1 MKSQTAMNL
10 LPTFALAFLGLFP
23 TAGTADTVV
32 AKVGAREVTA
42 SEVQP
47 FLEALAPADRAALA
61 ADQEALG
68 AFVRSILVRQAVL
81 QDATGAGWDKKPET
95 VAGLER
101 LRDQYIVE
109 SYLAEV
115 GKVPEGFPSGEDLKK
130 AYEAEKGRLQLPRRY
145 KLGQIFIAQGE
156 DKEAARKKAAEL
168 ARTLEDEPGEFAALA
183 KRNSDDTASAS
194 RGGDL
199 GWLSADE
206 ITPAIRT
213 AVAGLSQGEISAP
226 VEGRSGF
233 HILRV
238 EEIRPAGPAS
248 FDEVKDQLSAALRN
262 QRAALNREAH
272 VASLLQKNPVSVNEL
287 ALDALQPERVT
298 P

>member
-1 MKSQTAMNL
+1 MKTRHLMNL

-23 TAGTADTVV
+23 AAGTADTVV
-32 AKVGAREVTA
+32 AKVGEREV
-42 SEVQP
+42 SVSDVKP
-47 FLEALAPADRAALA
+47 FLDALPPADRAALA
-61 ADQEALG
+61 ADKEALAG
-68 AFVRSILVRQAVL
+68 FVRSLLVRQAVL
-81 QDATGAGWDKKPET
+81 QEATAAGWDKKPET

-101 LRDQYIVE
+101 LRDQYLVE

-115 GKVPEGFPSGEDLKK
+115 GKVPGDFPSDSDIQK
-130 AYEAEKGRLQLPRRY
+130 AYEAEKERLQLPRRY

-168 ARTLEDEPGEFAALA
+168 SGTLKDEPGEFAALA
-183 KRNSDDTASAS
+183 KRNSDDTASAA

-199 GWLSADE
+199 GWLAAEE

-213 AVAGLSQGEISAP
+213 AVAGLSKGQISAP

-233 HILRV
+233 HILLV
-238 EEIRPAGPAS
+238 EDIRAAGPAPLE
-248 FDEVKDQLSAALRN
+248 EVKDQLAAALRN

-272 VASLLQKNPVSVNEL
+272 VGSLLQKTPVSVNEL
-287 ALDALQPERVT
+287 ALDALQ
-298 P
+298 

>member
-1 MKSQTAMNL
+1 MKSKTAMNL

-23 TAGTADTVV
+23 ASGSADTVV
-32 AKVGAREVTA
+32 AKVGEREVTA
-42 SEVQP
+42 ADVKP
-47 FLEALAPADRAALA
+47 FLEALAPADRTALA
-61 ADQEALG
+61 ADKEALA

-115 GKVPEGFPSGEDLKK
+115 GKVPDGFPSEDEIKK
-130 AYEAEKGRLQLPRRY
+130 AYEAEKARLQLPRRY
-145 KLGQIFIAQGE
+145 KLAQIFIAQGD
-156 DKEAARKKAAEL
+156 DKEAARKKADEL
-168 ARTLEDEPGEFAALA
+168 AGTLEDEPGEFAALA
-183 KRNSDDTASAS
+183 KRNSDDTASAG

-199 GWLSADE
+199 GWLAAEE

-213 AVAGLSQGEISAP
+213 AVAGLSKGEISAP

-238 EEIRPAGPAS
+238 EEIRAAGPAS
-248 FDEVKDQLSAALRN
+248 FDEVKDQLAAALRN

-272 VASLLQKNPVSVNEL
+272 VTSLLQKNPVSVNEL
-287 ALDALQPERVT
+287 ALDSLK
-298 P
+298 